1 MGVSR
6 VVQYVRQSKRVFYSV
21 VMMSIAFGVDL
32 CQSSG
37 SVAQT
42 PVDYVCYI
50 QKSDGQ
56 TIDLN
61 KLCGSSR
68 RDRPKALQPNDQ
80 DFINSYQQSLSKRLK
95 SSSSDAVS
103 RLQRNPQ
110 AAIERARGICN
121 ALSGGMSIDLLQPQ
135 GNAEVD
141 ALNALAPKYYCP
153 EFDD

>member
-1 MGVSR
+1 
-6 VVQYVRQSKRVFYSV
+6 
-21 VMMSIAFGVDL
+21 MMSIAFALNL

-50 QKSDGQ
+50 QTSDGR
-56 TIDLN
+56 TIDLG
-61 KLCGSSR
+61 KLCGSSGR
-68 RDRPKALQPNDQ
+68 ARPIALEPNDQ
-80 DFINSYQQSLSKRLK
+80 AFLNSYQRSLSKRLN
-95 SSSSDAVS
+95 SASSDAVS
-103 RLQRNPQ
+103 RVQQNPQ
-110 AAIERARGICN
+110 AAIQRARGICN
-121 ALSGGMSIDLLQPQ
+121 ALSAGMSIDLLQPQ

>member
-1 MGVSR
+1 M
-6 VVQYVRQSKRVFYSV
+6 QYVRQSKRVFYSL
-21 VMMSIAFGVDL
+21 VMLSIAFGVDL
-32 CQSSG
+32 SQSSD
-37 SVAQT
+37 SVAQI

-50 QKSDGQ
+50 QTSDGR
-56 TIDLN
+56 TIDLG

-68 RDRPKALQPNDQ
+68 SGRPIALGPNDQ
-80 DFINSYQQSLSKRLK
+80 AFINSYQRSLSKRLN

-103 RLQRNPQ
+103 RVQRNPQ

-121 ALSGGMSIDLLQPQ
+121 ALSAGMSIDLLQPQ

>member
-1 MGVSR
+1 M
-6 VVQYVRQSKRVFYSV
+6 QYVRQSKRVFYSL
-21 VMMSIAFGVDL
+21 VMMSIGFAVDL
-32 CQSSG
+32 SQSRG

-50 QKSDGQ
+50 QTSDGR
-56 TIDLN
+56 TIDLG
-61 KLCGSSR
+61 KLCGSSGR
-68 RDRPKALQPNDQ
+68 GRPIALEPNDQ
-80 DFINSYQQSLSKRLK
+80 AFLNSYQRSLSKRLN
-95 SSSSDAVS
+95 SASSDAVS
-103 RLQRNPQ
+103 RVQRNPQ
-110 AAIERARGICN
+110 ATIERARGICN